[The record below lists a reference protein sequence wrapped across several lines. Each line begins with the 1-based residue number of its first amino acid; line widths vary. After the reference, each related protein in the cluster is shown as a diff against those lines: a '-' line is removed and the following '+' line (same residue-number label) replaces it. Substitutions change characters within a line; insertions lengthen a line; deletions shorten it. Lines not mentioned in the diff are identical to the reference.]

1 MKFRNKLLIILI
13 TFIFGILSTSCSVV
27 NSEKEVKDSY
37 IKSKDYSNK
46 EIKLMVTNSIEDKQ
60 FLEDIV
66 EEFELENK
74 VDVNIIS
81 KRADEAMLSAQ
92 NKLSDIVLIDDKEKE
107 EQFIKEGCGENRYEI
122 MYNYFVL
129 VGPTANDENLKL
141 KEMNVEEAFKY
152 IKENNLTF
160 LSRGDKSGIH
170 SKELS
175 VWENIN
181 ERNNFDGYNEVN
193 KSMKATLKMA
203 SEMNAYTLTD
213 IEISVWENINERN
226 NFDGYNEVN
235 KSMKATLKM
244 ASEMNAY
251 TLTDIEIFNENKD
264 DLDLEII
271 NKKDECLKN
280 TYSLISISNLDEQ
293 TKDITEKLI
302 KYYISDD
309 TQNKINDYVNQNS
322 NEQLFYTYK

>member
-1 MKFRNKLLIILI
+1 MKVRKNLLIVSIFSIILI
-13 TFIFGILSTSCSVV
+13 LCSTV
-27 NSEKEVKDSY
+27 NIKKEVNDSY
-37 IKSKDYSNK
+37 IESKGYSNK
-46 EIKLMVTNSIEDKQ
+46 EIKLMVTNSIEDER

-66 EEFELENK
+66 EEFEHENK
-74 VDVNIIS
+74 VDINIIS
-81 KRADEAMLSAQ
+81 KIADEAMLSAQ

-107 EQFIKEGCGENRYEI
+107 EQFIKEGCGEHRYEI

-129 VGPTANDENLKL
+129 VGPIENDDNLKL

-160 LSRGDKSGIH
+160 VSRGDKSGIH
-170 SKELS
+170 FKELS

-181 ERNNFDGYNEVN
+181 ERNYFDGYNEVN

-213 IEISVWENINERN
+213 IE
-226 NFDGYNEVN
+226 
-235 KSMKATLKM
+235 T
-244 ASEMNAY
+244 
-251 TLTDIEIFNENKD
+251 FNENKD

-280 TYSLISISNLDEQ
+280 TYSLISISNLDEE
-293 TKDITEKLI
+293 TKHITEKLI
-302 KYYISDD
+302 KYYISED
-309 TQNKINDYVNQNS
+309 TQNKINDYSNENN

>member
-160 LSRGDKSGIH
+160 LSRGDKSGIY
-170 SKELS
+170 SKEL
-175 VWENIN
+175 
-181 ERNNFDGYNEVN
+181 
-193 KSMKATLKMA
+193 
-203 SEMNAYTLTD
+203 
-213 IEISVWENINERN
+213 SVWENINERN

>member
-213 IEISVWENINERN
+213 IEI
-226 NFDGYNEVN
+226 
-235 KSMKATLKM
+235 
-244 ASEMNAY
+244 
-251 TLTDIEIFNENKD
+251 FNENKD